1 MDKKSIYELI
11 NNENCLTVPTYVL
24 RYAKKVGLDADSI
37 ILLIYLINGKNGIV
51 FDYKKIMKDI
61 AFSEE
66 NILAAISNLKDK
78 KILSI
83 EMKKNEFGILEEII
97 NIDSF
102 YDLIFMDFVNQKDK
116 EEMDNSLF
124 TIFEKEFGRT
134 LSPMEVDIISS
145 WRDSNIKDEL
155 ILAALKE
162 SIFNG
167 VNNLRYI
174 DKILYEWNKKGIK
187 DASEVNSR
195 KKSEEESKT
204 ESYYEYDWLNE

>member
-1 MDKKSIYELI
+1 MNKKSIYELI
-11 NNENCLTVPTYVL
+11 NNENYLTVSMYVL

-37 ILLIYLINGKNGIV
+37 ILLIYLINGKNGTV
-51 FDYKKIMKDI
+51 FDYKKIMEDI

-66 NILAAISNLKDK
+66 NILTAISNLKDK

-102 YDLIFMDFVNQKDK
+102 YDLIFMDLINQKDK
-116 EEMDNSLF
+116 DEVENSLF

-145 WRDSNIKDEL
+145 WRDSNIKDEI

-187 DASEVNSR
+187 DVSEVNSR

>member
-1 MDKKSIYELI
+1 MNKKSIYELI
-11 NNENCLTVPTYVL
+11 NNENYLTVSMYVL

-37 ILLIYLINGKNGIV
+37 ILLIYLINGKNGTV
-51 FDYKKIMKDI
+51 FDYKKIMEDI

-66 NILAAISNLKDK
+66 NILTAISNLKDK

-102 YDLIFMDFVNQKDK
+102 YDLIFMDLINQKDK
-116 EEMDNSLF
+116 DEVENSLF

-187 DASEVNSR
+187 DVSEVNSR